1 MVVTLTAFTLAF
13 FTRADTAADRKAA
26 VLKDRA
32 TLENDPRWI
41 YNDYERGFA
50 EAKRTGKPL
59 LVVIRC
65 VPCLACAGL
74 DARVLLE
81 NTDLSPLF

>member
-1 MVVTLTAFTLAF
+1 MKFPSMVVTLTAFTLAF

-50 EAKRTGKPL
+50 EA
-59 LVVIRC
+59 
-65 VPCLACAGL
+65 
-74 DARVLLE
+74 
-81 NTDLSPLF
+81 